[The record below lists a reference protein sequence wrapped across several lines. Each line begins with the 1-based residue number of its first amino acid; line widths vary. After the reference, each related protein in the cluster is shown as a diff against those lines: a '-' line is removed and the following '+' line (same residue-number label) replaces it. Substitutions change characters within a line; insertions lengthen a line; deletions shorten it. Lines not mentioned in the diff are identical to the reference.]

1 MVPHTWTLGSKRL
14 SHTMVKCTQ
23 VAGPYCMVVSNDDDA
38 EQSEGHRTPTYV
50 LPWTLFGN
58 FSFCT
63 SKTQEPFALLLNG
76 IGDAGKKVFTKTDPG
91 NLSTTEMRTTLEE
104 ERYRGAAEPC
114 LHAQTWPPSFPNMAY
129 LSQIRNY
136 CSCAVTRVSCSY
148 KE

>member
-14 SHTMVKCTQ
+14 SHTKVKCTQ
-23 VAGPYCMVVSNDDDA
+23 VAGPYCMVASDDNDA

-50 LPWTLFGN
+50 LPWILFGN

-91 NLSTTEMRTTLEE
+91 NLSTTEMRTNSEE
-104 ERYRGAAEPC
+104 ERDRGATEPC
-114 LHAQTWPPSFPNMAY
+114 NAFMSTHGLLPFQTWPP
-129 LSQIRNY
+129 
-136 CSCAVTRVSCSY
+136 
-148 KE
+148 